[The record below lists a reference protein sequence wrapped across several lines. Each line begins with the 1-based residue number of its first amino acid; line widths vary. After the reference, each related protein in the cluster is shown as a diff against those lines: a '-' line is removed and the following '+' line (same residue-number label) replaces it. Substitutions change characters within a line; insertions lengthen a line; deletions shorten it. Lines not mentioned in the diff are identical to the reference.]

1 MIDRKVA
8 QFDGT
13 NLLTRAATGSLA
25 IATDL
30 YASCFALWT
39 GDGTFIANS
48 TSWSISHAIGVVNFL
63 IRDSTDTTYTISSDV
78 VMTMGQWYFVECYHL
93 ANGQISVAVTPA
105 SQASPNGWKTPASSS
120 LNPLKSGGQITV
132 GFLLAGQVHSFCLM
146 NRLPTFEEREYLFH
160 QGLGR
165 EFWELRAENRNG
177 VVGFWS
183 LKESSGSRYDR
194 SGNGFH
200 LDPVGS
206 VATSVRSVEVD
217 PEFHSVG
224 PLVRLRQ
231 LIAATAT
238 FQEWTGTLTA
248 SDAEE
253 FVFLDYEAAN
263 EQGELPWP
271 NAFIYSETSSITN
284 MAGIYPSGTMHVEL
298 EDESATTD
306 DEQGRVIFGNFVGRL
321 IEEMKEISLAG
332 GYLMVRDIVLDRPIG
347 RSPKDNPNPVYG
359 AAMSINWGL
368 E

>member
-1 MIDRKVA
+1 MIDRIVA
-8 QFDGT
+8 DFSGS
-13 NLLTRAATGSLA
+13 NVLERAATGALE
-25 IATDL
+25 ITGDL
-30 YASCFALWT
+30 YASCFCRWSDSGYIIL
-39 GDGTFIANS
+39 NS
-48 TSWSISHAIGVVNFL
+48 FSWSLCEAGEFRINDSANTDFSISA
-63 IRDSTDTTYTISSDV
+63 DV
-78 VMTMGQWYFVECYHL
+78 VMTAGNWYFIEGYHR
-93 ANGQISVAVTPA
+93 ANGDISVAVTPV
-105 SQASPNGWKTPASSS
+105 SQETINAWKTPQSTST
-120 LNPLKSGGQITV
+120 NPLRSGGAVSV
-132 GFLLAGQVHSFCLM
+132 GFLYTGQVHSFCLM
-146 NRLPTFEEREYLFH
+146 NRVPTTEEREYLFH

-165 EFWELRAENRNG
+165 EFWELRAENRKG

-200 LDPVGS
+200 LNPAGTVNT
-206 VATSVRSVEVD
+206 AVRSVEVD

-224 PLVRLRQ
+224 PLVRLRR

-238 FQEWTGTLTA
+238 FQEWTGTLTP

-263 EQGELPWP
+263 EEGELPWP
-271 NAFIYSETSSITN
+271 NAFIYSENSTITN
-284 MAGIYPSGTMHVEL
+284 MSGIYPSGTMHVEL

-306 DEQGRVIFGNFVGRL
+306 DEQGRVLFGNFVGRL
-321 IEEMKEISLAG
+321 IEEMKELSLAG
-332 GYLMVRDIVLDRPIG
+332 GYLMVRDIMLDRPIG